1 MQVIDLEHIK
11 GSITVPELLDALGV
25 DVQND
30 GKTECPWHEENT
42 PSCHVYEDHLFCYG
56 CGGSGDVVDVL
67 KEYTGWPFVR
77 CLHWLAEKAED
88 LPDVERVE
96 KVKEL
101 PDFRDKFY
109 LYPSLGVG
117 ESPLLEMAKRRW
129 AGVSSFASFGL
140 RVCGNTLLIP
150 HWHQGKVVGV
160 KTRGLLVGSDFKGAW
175 PGSLFTTQLYVA
187 RMLNPAGHSYSSP
200 ATAVI
205 CEGES
210 DAWAMASHTEGIDV
224 YALPTG
230 AGTWRDS
237 WLPPLQR
244 YRQVFVCFDNDPAG
258 RQARERVE
266 RAVGWDRAVR
276 LEVPSLWN
284 DVNDACANGWRPSF

>member
-96 KVKEL
+96 KTKEL
-101 PDFRDKFY
+101 PDLTKRFVASIVRETRAHVDFLVKQW
-109 LYPSLGVG
+109 PGV
-117 ESPLLEMAKRRW
+117 PRPHQ
-129 AGVSSFASFGL
+129 GVWVEASFAGYM
-140 RVCGNTLLIP
+140 VP
-150 HWHQGKVVGV
+150 HWHDGRVVGV
-160 KTRGLLVGSDFKGAW
+160 KVRGLDGSKSAW
-175 PGSLFTTQLYVA
+175 PGSVFTTQLYVA
-187 RMLNPAGHSYSSP
+187 RATVSP
-200 ATAVI
+200 KTEMSPDRAVI

-210 DAWAMASHTEGIDV
+210 DSWAMASHTEDIDV
-224 YALPTG
+224 YALPAG
-230 AGTWRDS
+230 AGTRRDE
-237 WLPPLQR
+237 WLKQLEQ
-244 YRQVFVCFDNDPAG
+244 YRTVYICMDNDDAG
-258 RQARERVE
+258 RKARDKVA
-266 RAVGWDRAVR
+266 RAVGHRRAIHFR
-276 LEVPSLWN
+276 PPTLYN
-284 DVNDACANGWRPSF
+284 DVNEACAAGWRPPLD